1 MNRNDFQKISN
12 LRVKE
17 AKTLLDRRFFCGS
30 YYLLGYAV
38 ECALKACIARNTD
51 KFDFP
56 PNPKQVRNIYTHDIE
71 TLLRASGLEQEREI
85 EIKNNPGF
93 EANWSTV
100 KDWKEDSRY
109 KNDIDELTS
118 KDFYSAVTARKNGV
132 LSWLKK
138 YW

>member
-1 MNRNDFQKISN
+1 MNRNDFQKISK

-17 AKTLLDRRFFCGS
+17 AKALLDKRFFSGA

-38 ECALKACIARNTD
+38 ECAFKACIARNTD
-51 KFDFP
+51 EFDFP
-56 PNPKQVRNIYTHDIE
+56 PNPKQVRNIYTHDLE
-71 TLLRASGLEQEREI
+71 TLLRASGLEHELEN
-85 EIKNNPGF
+85 EIKKNPGF
-93 EANWSTV
+93 EAKWTTV

-109 KNDIDELTS
+109 KNDIDELKS
-118 KDFYSAVTARKNGV
+118 KDFYSAVTAGENGV